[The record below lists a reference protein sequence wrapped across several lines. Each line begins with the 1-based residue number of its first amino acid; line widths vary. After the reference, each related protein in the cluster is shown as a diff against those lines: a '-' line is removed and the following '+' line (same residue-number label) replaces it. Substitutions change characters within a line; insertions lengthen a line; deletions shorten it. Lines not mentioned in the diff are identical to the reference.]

1 MQYLKK
7 LPLGLI
13 GNVLKVAA
21 GVGVT
26 GGIIYESLYTV
37 EGGHKGVMYNRIY
50 GVSDQV
56 IGEGT
61 HIKIPWIQRPVFYD
75 IRTRAYRRQSLT
87 GTKDLQMVNITVR
100 ALLRPVKEQL
110 PTIYQKLGEDYDER
124 VLPSLVNEVVKQ
136 VVAQFTAAQLL
147 TMREQVSTLIRQNL
161 QERSQEFYMYLEDV
175 SITDLT
181 FGHEFMKAVE
191 MKQVAQQEAKK
202 AAFLVQQAE
211 QEKKSAII
219 KAEADA
225 RSAQLIGE
233 MVQGNPAFLEI
244 RRLEAAQEIAQVM
257 AASNNRVFLESDSLL
272 VNLLSESGAATRL
285 DVAGDAEDE
294 SQQRYQPVPA
304 ASTK

>member
-1 MQYLKK
+1 MNRLKGK
-7 LPLGLI
+7 LPLTLI
-13 GNVLKVAA
+13 ARAAQVAA
-21 GVGVT
+21 GVGAV
-26 GGIIYESLYTV
+26 GFLGWESLYTV
-37 EGGHKGVMYNRIY
+37 EGGHKAVMYNRVT
-50 GVSDQV
+50 GVQETV

-61 HIKIPWIQRPVFYD
+61 HLKFPWFDRPVFYD

-100 ALLRPVKEQL
+100 ALLRPVKREL
-110 PTIYQKLGEDYDER
+110 PKIYKELGEDYDER

-161 QERSQEFYMYLEDV
+161 EERSHEFCMYLEDV

-191 MKQVAQQEAKK
+191 MKQVAQQDARRAE
-202 AAFLVQQAE
+202 FLVAQAR

-225 RSAQLIGE
+225 RSAELIGNS
-233 MVQGNPAFLEI
+233 VSDNPAFIEI
-244 RRLEAAQEIAQVM
+244 RRLEAAQEIAEVI
-257 AASNNRVFLESDSLL
+257 ARSNNRVFLESDSLL
-272 VNLLSESGAATRL
+272 VNLLSESGASTRL
-285 DVAGDAEDE
+285 DVAKN
-294 SQQRYQPVPA
+294 
-304 ASTK
+304 ASSASPPSIFSPTATP

>member
-1 MQYLKK
+1 MNRLKGK
-7 LPLGLI
+7 LPLTLI
-13 GNVLKVAA
+13 ARVAQAAA
-21 GVGVT
+21 GLGAVGFL
-26 GGIIYESLYTV
+26 GWESLYTV
-37 EGGHKGVMYNRIY
+37 EGGHKAVMYNRIS
-50 GVSDQV
+50 GVQETV

-61 HIKIPWIQRPVFYD
+61 HLKFPWFDRPVFYD

-100 ALLRPVKEQL
+100 ALLRPVKEEL
-110 PTIYQKLGEDYDER
+110 PKIYKELGEDYDER

-161 QERSQEFYMYLEDV
+161 EERSHEFCMYLEDV

-191 MKQVAQQEAKK
+191 MKQVAQQDARRAE
-202 AAFLVQQAE
+202 FLVAQAR

-225 RSAQLIGE
+225 RSAELIGNS
-233 MVQGNPAFLEI
+233 VSDNPAFIEI
-244 RRLEAAQEIAQVM
+244 RRLQAAQEIAEVI
-257 AASNNRVFLESDSLL
+257 ARSNNRVFLESDSLL
-272 VNLLSESGAATRL
+272 VNLLSESGASTRL
-285 DVAGDAEDE
+285 DVANDA
-294 SQQRYQPVPA
+294 SSASSASIFA
-304 ASTK
+304 AKATP